1 MMNNVEQIKST
12 QVILKLMTVLLVPM
26 VNFHIRTFDKRAM
39 VHQNS
44 FFRTKSEIPLRNMIL
59 T

>member
-1 MMNNVEQIKST
+1 MMNNVEKIKST
-12 QVILKLMTVLLVPM
+12 QVILKLMTVLLVLM

-44 FFRTKSEIPLRNMIL
+44 FFRTKS
-59 T
+59 

>member
-12 QVILKLMTVLLVPM
+12 QVILKLMTVLLVLM
-26 VNFHIRTFDKRAM
+26 VNFPITTFDERAM

-44 FFRTKSEIPLRNMIL
+44 FFRTKS
-59 T
+59 